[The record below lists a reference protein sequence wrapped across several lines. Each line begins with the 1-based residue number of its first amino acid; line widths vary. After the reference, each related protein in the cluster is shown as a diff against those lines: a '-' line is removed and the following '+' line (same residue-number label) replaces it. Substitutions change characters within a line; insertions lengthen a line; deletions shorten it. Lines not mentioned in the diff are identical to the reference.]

1 MFDNSM
7 IVPFL
12 LLLILCVYLI
22 YTRSAHEQEVYES
35 YDRKFEEWKK
45 NSQNNIVSAKQ
56 PKFVGIIFE
65 DEEKVVFE
73 VFDKSSKEKIENQNF
88 EIRMKNL

>member
-22 YTRSAHEQEVYES
+22 YTRNAHEQELYES
-35 YDRKFEEWKK
+35 YDQKFEEWKK
-45 NSQNNIVSAKQ
+45 NSQSSVVTTKQ
-56 PKFVGIIFE
+56 PRFVGVIFE
-65 DEEKVVFE
+65 DDQKVVFE
-73 VFDKSSKEKIENQNF
+73 IFEKNAKEKIENQNF